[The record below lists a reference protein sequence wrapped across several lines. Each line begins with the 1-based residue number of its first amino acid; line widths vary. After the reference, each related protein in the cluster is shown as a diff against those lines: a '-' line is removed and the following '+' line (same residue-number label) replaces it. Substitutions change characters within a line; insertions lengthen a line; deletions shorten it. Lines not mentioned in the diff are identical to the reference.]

1 MVMELKEAVIK
12 VWENRKYTPK
22 DVNEA
27 VSHLNEEVAEAMKAL
42 TKGENEKAKRELE
55 DALSCL
61 LIAIKMFDMDID
73 EAVSRQL
80 YLMQIKS
87 EREMIFKK
95 DKVEIY
101 VNGKLKGGW
110 TIWGEEDLREAERLA
125 KDFNCIIK
133 YED

>member
-1 MVMELKEAVIK
+1 MVMELKEAVSK

-22 DVNEA
+22 DIKEA
-27 VSHLNEEVAEAMKAL
+27 VSHLNEEVAETMKAL
-42 TKGENEKAKRELE
+42 MKGEDEKAKREIE

-61 LIAIKMFDMDID
+61 LIAIKMFDIDID
-73 EAVSRQL
+73 EAINRQL
-80 YLMQIKS
+80 YLMKVKS
-87 EREMIFKK
+87 EKVMIFKK
-95 DKVEIY
+95 DKVEIL

-125 KDFNCIIK
+125 KDFNCSVK

>member
-1 MVMELKEAVIK
+1 MVMELKEAVSK
-12 VWENRKYTPK
+12 VWENRRYTPNDIK
-22 DVNEA
+22 EA

-42 TKGENEKAKRELE
+42 MKGEDEKAKREIE

-61 LIAIKMFDMDID
+61 LIAIKMFDIDID
-73 EAVSRQL
+73 EAINRQL
-80 YLMQIKS
+80 YLMQIKN
-87 EREMIFKK
+87 EKVMIFKK
-95 DKVEIY
+95 DKVEIL

-125 KDFNCIIK
+125 KDFNCSIK